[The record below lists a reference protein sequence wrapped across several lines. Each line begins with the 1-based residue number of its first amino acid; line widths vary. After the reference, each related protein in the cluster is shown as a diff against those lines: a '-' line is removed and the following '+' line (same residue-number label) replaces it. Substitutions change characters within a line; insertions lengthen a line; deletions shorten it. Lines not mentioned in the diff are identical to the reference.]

1 MYKVFINDKPLFL
14 TSTLEKERD
23 FKYFLLDTVD
33 MQKLIVQ
40 YFADQLTNAYLYHPD
55 EELLLKLFKDK
66 ITINKAGGGLV
77 ENDKGQ
83 VLFIYR
89 NGKWDLP
96 KGGIEKNETIEE
108 TSIREV
114 EEETG
119 CRDLKITKR
128 LEKTFHIFKR
138 NGEYRL
144 KITYWFFMT
153 TNYNGDLH
161 GQIEEGIEKVVW
173 VDKKDI
179 PELLKNSYQN
189 IKLLFN
195 DSIYCKTALEKE
207 KGIV

>member
-14 TSTLEKERD
+14 TSRLEKETN
-23 FKYFLLDTVD
+23 FQYFLLDTVD
-33 MQKLIVQ
+33 IQKLIAQ
-40 YFADQLTNAYLYHPD
+40 YFAGQVTNAYLYHPD
-55 EELLLKLFKDK
+55 ENYLIKHLKEK

-77 ENDKGQ
+77 ENEKGQ
-83 VLFIYR
+83 VLFIFR

-108 TSIREV
+108 TSVREV

-119 CRDLKITKR
+119 CKNLKISEC
-128 LEKTFHIFKR
+128 LEKTYHIFKR

-144 KITYWFFMT
+144 KITHWFAMKT
-153 TNYNGDLH
+153 DYQGELH
-161 GQIEEGIEKVVW
+161 GQLEEGIEKVIW

-195 DSIYCKTALEKE
+195 E
-207 KGIV
+207 V

>member
-14 TSTLEKERD
+14 TSTLEKERN
-23 FKYFLLDTVD
+23 FKYYLLETIDL
-33 MQKLIVQ
+33 QKLIAQ
-40 YFADQLTNAYLYHPD
+40 YFSGEVTNAYLYHPF
-55 EELLLKLFKDK
+55 EEQLMKLFKDK
-66 ITINKAGGGLV
+66 ITVNKAGGGLV
-77 ENDKGQ
+77 ENDKKQ
-83 VLFIYR
+83 VLFIFR

-96 KGGIEKNETIEE
+96 KGGIEKNETIEQ

-119 CRDLKITKR
+119 CKNLKINKR

-144 KITYWFFMT
+144 KITYWFLMNT
-153 TNYNGDLH
+153 KYKGNLH

-195 DSIYCKTALEKE
+195 DTVYDQTVLEKE
-207 KGIV
+207 KGII